1 MLSPS
6 TLFPSFH
13 VDKSGDLSTQ
23 DPELLAAL
31 KSERLPG
38 WQKAGGLG
46 GPRQKGTWDNQE
58 ADSLGN
64 GGLQDAPSTKTS
76 WVK

>member
-31 KSERLPG
+31 KSERLPWLAESWG
-38 WQKAGGLG
+38 AGRAKAEGDLG
-46 GPRQKGTWDNQE
+46 
-58 ADSLGN
+58 
-64 GGLQDAPSTKTS
+64 
-76 WVK
+76 